1 VGRRT
6 TVLLGHNPTWAKK
19 KIPWYKVFFGA
30 LLDVAS
36 ATKQYIAA
44 KGLEVEVHA
53 CKKNK
58 MVTSATCNID

>member
-1 VGRRT
+1 
-6 TVLLGHNPTWAKK
+6 LGQE

-53 CKKNK
+53 YKKKQNGDISH
-58 MVTSATCNID
+58 MQY

>member
-1 VGRRT
+1 
-6 TVLLGHNPTWAKK
+6 LGQE